1 MLHGLQMEDPRQL
14 SLKRI
19 AKFLI
24 SLGVYAV
31 SGLQTLLVRLTG
43 KSAKGSCVIV
53 YYHSVPE
60 SHRTLFAKQL
70 DQLRRHAKPM
80 AVNEF
85 SGLDSGG
92 RYVAVTFDDGFE
104 NFYEHALPELV
115 KRGIPATMFVISDA
129 IGKAFGSSE
138 CSEKIMSL
146 EQLRNLPDLVT
157 IGSHTL
163 SHPLLPSIAVDE
175 AAREIA
181 LSRKRLEQQLNR
193 KILLFSFPFG
203 AFNETLVEVCR
214 EAGYQRVFSTLPKFA
229 FISTDEFVTGRV
241 RVDPTDWPLEFRLKL
256 AGAYRWLPW
265 AFELKRRVLNSS
277 WLQKVTRSK
286 RQLAGSAPRRS
297 VLPRI
302 E

>member
-1 MLHGLQMEDPRQL
+1 MKDPRQL

-19 AKFLI
+19 AKCLI
-24 SLGVYAV
+24 SLAVYAA
-31 SGLQTLLVRLTG
+31 SGLRTLSVRLTG
-43 KSAKGSCVIV
+43 KFPKGSCVIV

-60 SHRTLFAKQL
+60 SQRTLFGKQL

-80 AVNEF
+80 AVNEW

-115 KRGIPATMFVISDA
+115 KREIPATMFVISDA
-129 IGKAFGSSE
+129 IGKAFGPSDRL
-138 CSEKIMSL
+138 EKVMSL

-181 LSRKRLEQQLNR
+181 LSRDRLEQQLNR

-203 AFNETLVEVCR
+203 AFNEKLVEICR
-214 EAGYQRVFSTLPKFA
+214 EAGYQRVFSTLPSFA
-229 FISTDEFVTGRV
+229 FIRPDEFVTGRV
-241 RVDPTDWPLEFRLKL
+241 RVDPTDWPLEFKLKL
-256 AGAYRWLPW
+256 VGAYRWLPW
-265 AFELKRRVLNSS
+265 AFELQRKLLHSS
-277 WLQKVTRSK
+277 WVHKMSGSK
-286 RQLAGSAPRRS
+286 RQLASSAPPQS